1 MKKIVNQIVLTK
13 DRQGE
18 DFAKVLGETI
28 LTLLREEEMVSIRDD
43 DTDILILEHEHDN
56 YKEYWGT
63 PTCMWLED
71 DEVEVIENYRAEKE
85 NRENSDKSD
94 TDREVDE

>member
-13 DRQGE
+13 ERQGE

-56 YKEYWGT
+56 YKDYWGG
-63 PTCMWLED
+63 PTCVWLED
-71 DEVEVIENYRAEKE
+71 DEVGVIESYRAEK
-85 NRENSDKSD
+85 NGENSDKSD
-94 TDREVDE
+94 MDREVSE

>member
-13 DRQGE
+13 ERQGE

-28 LTLLREEEMVSIRDD
+28 LTLLREEEMVSVRDD

-56 YKEYWGT
+56 YKDYWGS

-71 DEVEVIENYRAEKE
+71 DEVGIIENYRVEKE

-94 TDREVDE
+94 TNREVSE

>member
-1 MKKIVNQIVLTK
+1 MKKIVNQITLTK
-13 DRQGE
+13 ERQGE

-71 DEVEVIENYRAEKE
+71 DEVEIVENYRAKKE
-85 NRENSDKSD
+85 NRENSDKTD
-94 TDREVDE
+94 ADREVSE

>member
-1 MKKIVNQIVLTK
+1 MKKIVNQITLTK
-13 DRQGE
+13 KRQGE

-56 YKEYWGT
+56 YKEYWGC
-63 PTCMWLED
+63 PTCIWLED

-85 NRENSDKSD
+85 DRENSEKSD
-94 TDREVDE
+94 TNRGVNE

>member
-1 MKKIVNQIVLTK
+1 MKKIVNQITLTK
-13 DRQGE
+13 ERQGE
-18 DFAKVLGETI
+18 DFAKVLGDTI

-56 YKEYWGT
+56 YKEYWGS

-85 NRENSDKSD
+85 EKENGDKSD

>member
-1 MKKIVNQIVLTK
+1 MKKIVNQITLTK
-13 DRQGE
+13 ERQGK

-56 YKEYWGT
+56 YKDYWGS

-71 DEVEVIENYRAEKE
+71 DEVGVIESYRAEKE

-94 TDREVDE
+94 TNREVGE